1 MKNVTTAGRNR
12 HSNSEKAFIYGLF
25 RHSVPVVL
33 TGALLSSLLFT
44 GCFWRKKPAATKVT
58 SSSAV
63 QTTAG
68 SSSESTPAAT
78 SGTTAATGLPYGVK
92 LQIDPSVLEPC
103 KLERVVDGDTIIV
116 HDPSD
121 KRLRVRL
128 TGINAPESVAE
139 DESRNTEEGRVA
151 SKFLKELLKDTETVY
166 LEYDVGRTDQ
176 YNRTLAYVW
185 IKYEDT
191 YVMVNEII
199 LATGH
204 AKPVYIK
211 PNLKYADDFRKYEK
225 H

>member
-1 MKNVTTAGRNR
+1 MKNVTTAGSSNR
-12 HSNSEKAFIYGLF
+12 HNSGKAMIYRLF
-25 RHSVPVVL
+25 RHQAPVVL
-33 TGALLSSLLFT
+33 AGAVLSSLLLS
-44 GCFWRKKPAATKVT
+44 GCLWNLPGKVVLVTTESPAI
-58 SSSAV
+58 
-63 QTTAG
+63 Q
-68 SSSESTPAAT
+68 
-78 SGTTAATGLPYGVK
+78 TTAATVLPYGVK

-116 HDPSD
+116 HDPGD

-139 DESRNTEEGRVA
+139 DESRNTEEGRL
-151 SKFLKELLKDTETVY
+151 SSRFLKELLKDTETVY
-166 LEYDVGRTDQ
+166 LEYDVDRTDQ

-191 YVMVNEII
+191 YVMANEII

-211 PNLKYADDFRKYEK
+211 PNLKYADDFRKYE
-225 H
+225 